1 MNLIKFEIL
10 NNIFFMDENNYI
22 DYGRKL
28 EMLEIL

>member
-10 NNIFFMDENNYI
+10 NNIFFMDESNYI